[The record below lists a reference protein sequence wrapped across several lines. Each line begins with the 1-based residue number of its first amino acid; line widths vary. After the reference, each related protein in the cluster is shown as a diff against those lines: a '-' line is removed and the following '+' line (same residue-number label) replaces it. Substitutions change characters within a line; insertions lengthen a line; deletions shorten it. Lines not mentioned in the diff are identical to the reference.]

1 MKGDEMNCLTI
12 NSRKLARLG
21 AAILTCFLLAVA
33 MWGCSSSSSNSGGS
47 SQTTEGSKD
56 KAVKV
61 CFVEIADNDAF
72 QTMMDGFKTGMADA
86 GYTNVT
92 YDTKNAQG
100 DSSTLNQ
107 IAAQLKNSDYD
118 VIVPIATP
126 PAQACANAGISKPM
140 VFMSVTDPVNA
151 GITSSL
157 EAPDKGMT
165 GTTNFADVEAI
176 FTAAEELKSDILSKK
191 VGIIYCSSDKNAQV
205 TAEQAET
212 YLKGRGIE
220 SEIKTVT
227 NSSEVQQAGQTLASE
242 CGSIFV
248 PADSIV
254 QVAMAQLTEVATKA
268 GIPVLGTDPVM
279 TETGALESV
288 SCTND
293 NLGAE
298 TAKLA
303 DELISGKS
311 VSEVPVN
318 VLPSSDKS
326 VNKATAE
333 ALGIEIPTDKNFRV
347 ISSTTTTT
355 DSAAS

>member
-1 MKGDEMNCLTI
+1 MNCLKS
-12 NSRKLARLG
+12 NSRK
-21 AAILTCFLLAVA
+21 IISVMLAVLACFALAIA
-33 MWGCSSSSSNSGGS
+33 MWGCSSNNSNNGSSS
-47 SQTTEGSKD
+47 QQTEGSKD
-56 KAVKV
+56 RAIKV
-61 CFVEIADNDAF
+61 CFVEIVDNDAF
-72 QTMMDGFKTGMADA
+72 ATMIDGFKTGMKDA

-107 IAAQLKNSDYD
+107 IAAQLKNSNYD

-157 EAPDKGMT
+157 EKPDKGMT

-176 FTAAEELKSDILSKK
+176 FKAAEELKSDVLSKK

-205 TAEQAET
+205 TAEQAQD
-212 YLKGRGIE
+212 YLKERGVE

-227 NSSEVQQAGQTLASE
+227 NSSEVQQAGQALASE
-242 CGSIFV
+242 CGSIYV

-279 TETGALESV
+279 TENGALESV

-293 NLGAE
+293 NLGQE
-298 TAKLA
+298 SGKLA
-303 DELISGKS
+303 DALLSGKS
-311 VSEVPVN
+311 VSEVPVS

-326 VNKATAE
+326 VCKATAD
-333 ALGIEIPTDKNFRV
+333 ALGITIPTDKNFR
-347 ISSTTTTT
+347 II
-355 DSAAS
+355 

>member
-1 MKGDEMNCLTI
+1 MNCFEI
-12 NSRKLARLG
+12 NSRKLLRVG
-21 AAILTCFLLAVA
+21 MAILTCFVLAIA
-33 MWGCSSSSSNSGGS
+33 MWGCSSSTSNSGSS

-56 KAVKV
+56 RTVKV

-72 QTMMDGFKTGMADA
+72 QTMMEGFKDGMEEA
-86 GYTNVT
+86 GYTDVV

-151 GITSSL
+151 GVTSSL
-157 EAPDKGMT
+157 DAPDKGMT

-176 FTAAEELKSDILSKK
+176 FSAAEELKSDILTKK

-205 TAEQAET
+205 TAEQAES
-212 YLKGRGIE
+212 YLESRGVA

-242 CGSIFV
+242 CGSIYV

-293 NLGAE
+293 KLGAE

-303 DELISGKS
+303 DELLNGKS
-311 VSEVPVN
+311 VAEVPVS

-326 VNKATAE
+326 VNKATAD
-333 ALGIEIPTDKNFRV
+333 ALGITIPEDKDFRV
-347 ISSTTTTT
+347 ITAFSVH
-355 DSAAS
+355 AEF

>member
-1 MKGDEMNCLTI
+1 MNCFVSK
-12 NSRKLARLG
+12 SRKLITVGVAV
-21 AAILTCFLLAVA
+21 LTCFVLAIS
-33 MWGCSSSSSNSGGS
+33 MWGCSGSSSSSGS
-47 SQTTEGSKD
+47 SPASTEPSKD
-56 KAVKV
+56 KEVKV
-61 CFVEIADNDAF
+61 CFVEIVENDAF
-72 QTMMDGFKTGMADA
+72 VTMMDGFKKGMSDA
-86 GYTNVT
+86 GYTNVK
-92 YDTKNAQG
+92 YDVKNAQG

-107 IAAQLKNSDYD
+107 IANQLKTSNYD

-151 GITSSL
+151 GVTSSL
-157 EAPDKGMT
+157 EKPDKGMT

-176 FTAAEELKSDILSKK
+176 FTAATELKSDVLSKK
-191 VGIIYCSSDKNAQV
+191 VGIIYTASDKNAQV
-205 TAEQAET
+205 TADDAVA
-212 YLKGRGIE
+212 YLKSKGVE
-220 SEIKTVT
+220 TEVKTVA

-242 CGSIFV
+242 CGSIYV

-293 NLGAE
+293 NLGQE
-298 TAKLA
+298 SAKLA
-303 DELISGKS
+303 IELIGGKS

-326 VNKATAE
+326 VNVTTAK
-333 ALGIEIPTDKNFRV
+333 ALGIEIPAGKGFRE
-347 ISSTTTTT
+347 IN
-355 DSAAS
+355 